1 MKLCKLAQIY
11 FSICVVSFVNCNVEI
26 KHPHYSVTT
35 VIGIKK
41 MLLAE
46 TRLQKQDFSLEMTN
60 SKFSNDFLE
69 NINNE
74 KGDFYL
80 PVSLD
85 FQLEELRNS
94 YLHSK
99 SFYNHEYYKKI
110 YLNKINQYDHI
121 ENLIRKKIYI
131 QMSYNHLSRFS
142 FMSRVHLRLSIQLRN
157 PSENIFNEIA
167 FCQTEPFLYLLT
179 DKFAYKYLYIEDA
192 RCTFLIRELFNPDSC
207 LGNYLGDIFEVRVN
221 QCIDKLN
228 KELTDKLN

>member
-1 MKLCKLAQIY
+1 MKLWKLASIY
-11 FSICVVSFVNCNVEI
+11 FLICLVSFANCNVEI
-26 KHPHYSVTT
+26 KHPHYTVTT

-46 TRLQKQDFSLEMTN
+46 TKLQKQDFSLEITN

-85 FQLEELRNS
+85 FQLEDLRNS
-94 YLHSK
+94 YLYAK
-99 SFYNHEYYKKI
+99 SFYFHEYYKKI
-110 YLNKINQYDHI
+110 YLHKINHSENVD
-121 ENLIRKKIYI
+121 NLIRKKIYI

-157 PSENIFNEIA
+157 PSENTFNEIA
-167 FCQTEPFLYLLT
+167 FCQTEPFLSLLT
-179 DKFAYKYLYIEDA
+179 DKFAYKYLFVEDA
-192 RCTFLIRELFNPDSC
+192 RCTYLIRGLFYPNFC
-207 LGNYLGDIFEVRVN
+207 AENYVEDIFELRVN
-221 QCIDKLN
+221 KCIDKLN
-228 KELTDKLN
+228 NALAGNTI